1 MRSSVTA
8 SPQGSVRRCEAGK
21 CSGRRA
27 DGRHRTWLR
36 PTPNHPQASSAA
48 PLRLAQVQSVVEQ
61 RCLTCHNAVVQSK
74 GVALHTAAL
83 IAQQVL
89 AIHQPTLVLK
99 QLPMNNALQ
108 IIDNE
113 RALLC
118 RWFEARATGG

>member
-1 MRSSVTA
+1 M
-8 SPQGSVRRCEAGK
+8 
-21 CSGRRA
+21 
-27 DGRHRTWLR
+27 
-36 PTPNHPQASSAA
+36 
-48 PLRLAQVQSVVEQ
+48 QSVVEQ

-83 IAQQVL
+83 IAQQAL